1 MFIPGTFFLESMFSP
16 AGNGSENGS
25 RQGSREYRNCQF
37 MTPETRRSTH
47 FFWTY
52 LNNYEGEDH
61 NISRSL
67 HQSLIEGFMEDKH
80 LIEAQQKEIDADP
93 SFELQMVVADA
104 ALAHFR
110 RTFDKHLAQ
119 EQAGQAMAVAAL

>member
-1 MFIPGTFFLESMFSP
+1 
-16 AGNGSENGS
+16 
-25 RQGSREYRNCQF
+25 

-52 LNNYEGEDH
+52 LNNYEGDDH

-67 HQSLIEGFMEDKH
+67 HGSLIEGFMEDKH
-80 LIEAQQKEIDADP
+80 LIEAQQKVIDADP
-93 SFELQMVVADA
+93 TFELQMVVADA

-110 RTFDKHLAQ
+110 RTFDKQVAAERAEEAANPVLAPVTFKAPQ
-119 EQAGQAMAVAAL
+119 QAGIGA